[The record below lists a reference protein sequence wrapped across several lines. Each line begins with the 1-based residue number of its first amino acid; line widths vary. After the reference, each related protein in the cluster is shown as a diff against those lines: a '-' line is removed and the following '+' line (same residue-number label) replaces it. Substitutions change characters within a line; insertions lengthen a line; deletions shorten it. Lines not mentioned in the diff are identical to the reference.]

1 MAQRRPR
8 KDSNVKRLSDFAR
21 RKAPGEP
28 LPIYVLR
35 GTDPFLLD
43 KGRSTVRERAI
54 GEADPGMALLELDGT
69 GAELADVLDALR
81 TMPFLAPRRL
91 VLIREADAFFAAK
104 NQGEHKRDAI
114 LKYLDDPSPTGVLCL
129 QMATWNASTRLAKR
143 VDKIGLVVQCEAD
156 KPYQIPAWLK
166 GQARDLHGKT
176 LTDAAARMLQDYLG
190 SDFAALTHALD
201 MLALFVGDAPR
212 IDTPEVDTL
221 IARGHHE
228 RVWAL
233 CDAVAARQ
241 APRALEL
248 LDAFWTEGM
257 VAPQVVGLLRTTF
270 RQLVR
275 VRAFARGMSLDA
287 AMDRAGVPRAAF
299 NRVRRAAG
307 AFAETNL
314 ADAYQALVEADLEA
328 KTTPNDRL
336 AMEALVH
343 RLCNPT
349 AARSMAAPS
358 GAAAG

>member
-1 MAQRRPR
+1 MAQRKPR
-8 KDSNVKRLSDFAR
+8 KDANVKRLSDFTK

-35 GTDPFLLD
+35 GTDPYLLD
-43 KGRSTVRERAI
+43 KGRCIVRERAL
-54 GEADPGMALLELDGT
+54 GEADPGMALLELDGA
-69 GAELADVLDALR
+69 GAQLADVLDALR

-91 VLIREADAFFAAK
+91 VLIRDADAFFSPK
-104 NQGEHKRDAI
+104 NQGERKRDAI
-114 LKYLDDPSPTGVLCL
+114 LKYLDEPSPTGVLCL
-129 QMATWNASTRLAKR
+129 EMAKWITSTKLARR
-143 VDKIGLVVQCEAD
+143 VDEIGLVVQCEAD
-156 KPYQIPAWLK
+156 RPNQIPPWLK
-166 GQARDLHGKT
+166 HQARNLYGKT
-176 LTDAAARMLQDYLG
+176 LTDAAARMLRDYLG

-201 MLALFVGDAPR
+201 MLALFVGDASP
-212 IDTPEVDTL
+212 IDTPEVDAL

-241 APRALEL
+241 APQALEL

-275 VRAFARGMSLDA
+275 VRAFAGGMSLDA

-299 NRVRRAAG
+299 NRVRRAAA
-307 AFAETNL
+307 AFSETNL

>member
-1 MAQRRPR
+1 MAQRKSG
-8 KDSNVKRLSDFAR
+8 KDSNVKRLSDFAK
-21 RKAPGEP
+21 RKAHGEP

-35 GTDPFLLD
+35 GSDPYLLD
-43 KGRSTVRERAI
+43 KGRHIVRERAI
-54 GEADPGMALLELDGT
+54 GQAEPGMALLELDG
-69 GAELADVLDALR
+69 ADAQLADVLDALR

-91 VLIREADAFFAAK
+91 VSIRNADAFFAAN

-114 LKYLDDPSPTGVLCL
+114 LKYLDEPSPTGVLCL
-129 QMATWNASTRLAKR
+129 EMATWNTATRLAKR
-143 VDKIGLVVQCEAD
+143 VDAVGLVVQCEAD
-156 KPYQIPAWLK
+156 KPYQIPPWLK
-166 GQARDLHGKT
+166 GQARELYGKT
-176 LTDAAARMLQDYLG
+176 LTDAAARMLQEYLG
-190 SDFAALTHALD
+190 NDFAALTHALD

-212 IDTPEVDTL
+212 IDTAEVDAL
-221 IARGHHE
+221 VARGHHE

-233 CDAVAARQ
+233 CNAVALRQ
-241 APRALEL
+241 APLALEL

-275 VRAFARGMSLDA
+275 VRAFANTMSLDA

-307 AFAETNL
+307 AFSETNL

-349 AARSMAAPS
+349 AARSMAVS
-358 GAAAG
+358 SDTAAG

>member
-1 MAQRRPR
+1 MAQRRPG
-8 KDSNVKRLSDFAR
+8 KDSKVKRLSDFAEH
-21 RKAPGEP
+21 KAHGEP

-35 GTDPFLLD
+35 GADPYLLD
-43 KGRSTVRERAI
+43 KGRHIVRERAI
-54 GEADPGMALLELDGT
+54 GGAEPGMAILELDGA
-69 GAELADVLDALR
+69 GAQLADVLDALR

-91 VLIREADAFFAAK
+91 VLIREADAFFSPK
-104 NQGEHKRDAI
+104 NQGQRNREAI
-114 LKYLDDPSPTGVLCL
+114 LKYLEAPCPTGVLCL
-129 QMATWNASTRLAKR
+129 ETATWNASTRLAKR
-143 VDKIGLVVQCEAD
+143 VAEVGLVVQCEAD
-156 KPYQIPAWLK
+156 KPYQVPPWLK
-166 GQARDLHGKT
+166 SQARDLYGKT
-176 LTDAAARMLQDYLG
+176 LSDPAAHMLQDYLG
-190 SDFAALTHALD
+190 NDFAALTHALN

-212 IDTPEVDTL
+212 IDTPEVDAL

-228 RVWAL
+228 RVWDL
-233 CDAVAARQ
+233 CNAVAARQ

-275 VRAFARGMSLDA
+275 VRAFARGMSLEA

-299 NRVRRAAG
+299 NRVRRAAD
-307 AFAETNL
+307 AFSEANL
-314 ADAYQALVEADLEA
+314 ADAYQALVDADLEA

-349 AARSMAAPS
+349 AARSTATAH
-358 GAAAG
+358 GAGGR